1 MYDAVVENFDDADYV
16 FKAAAVSDYTPAETF
31 TEKVKKKDDDMSIP
45 LKRTPDILMEL
56 GKRKKEGQFL
66 CGFSME
72 TQDLIENSSVKLG
85 KKNADMIV
93 ANNLKDEGSGFKTD
107 TNLITLITKDD
118 VKPLPLL
125 SKFEAAMTIIDHVLE
140 LQNAGK

>member
-1 MYDAVVENFDDADYV
+1 
-16 FKAAAVSDYTPAETF
+16 
-31 TEKVKKKDDDMSIP
+31 
-45 LKRTPDILMEL
+45 
-56 GKRKKEGQFL
+56 
-66 CGFSME
+66 ME

-140 LQNAGK
+140 LQNADK